1 VTEIKA
7 QLAIIGIDSLDPNII
22 VKYRSHLPNLSRMV
36 AQSPTFR
43 SKSVFPVDTIP
54 AWVSIYTGLLPVH
67 HGLIYVY
74 DVFDPHLSDLAKLDL
89 TGFKGKTFWDYAG
102 QEGCEV
108 ALVMPHLA
116 YPAWSVNGIMVSR
129 SPFEQRIDSL
139 RTTRDIS
146 VYPEWV
152 REKYA
157 LPDTLADVWGQFPGT
172 KHLREWIS
180 FGSEVIE
187 KEKSIGLQLF
197 THEKWDLFL
206 IYFSI
211 LDMVQHRLWRFFDPN
226 DPTYPGKSDYGRV
239 IVDFYAVFD
248 SLIGEFQNAN
258 GDATLIVM
266 SDHGHH
272 MRPIKTVNVNEYL
285 RRCGYLMQKGKN
297 SRLKRQLSRTL
308 LGAASKFNIEHTLMK
323 FMVRSKSMTRVGKSL
338 YSSSGS
344 IDRKRS
350 VAFLS
355 TFAGIK
361 SYSFGGIEINSDA
374 LSDTEYT
381 RVLAELET
389 RLLELK
395 TQHGD
400 SAVVCT
406 KRRDELCAEGSDTTM
421 YPDLLFELK
430 EDFGVGWELYSD
442 LFGRAY
448 DHNVASGGHGKVATF
463 LITGAERATAKDDV
477 SIVDT
482 APTILDLLGVNWRK
496 FRFDGRSIFEP

>member
-1 VTEIKA
+1 MTEVKT

-22 VKYRSHLPNLSRMV
+22 LKYRSHLPNLSRMV
-36 AQSPTFR
+36 DQSPTFT

-54 AWVSIYTGLLPVH
+54 AWVSIYTGLLPVN
-67 HGLIYVY
+67 HGLMYVY

-89 TGFKGKTFWDYAG
+89 TEFKGKTFWDYAG
-102 QEGCEV
+102 QAGYKV

-129 SPFEQRIDSL
+129 SPFEQRIDEL

-157 LPDTLADVWGQFPGT
+157 LPDTLADVWGQFPGK
-172 KHLREWIS
+172 KHLGEWVTL
-180 FGSEVIE
+180 GSDAIE
-187 KEKSIGLQLF
+187 KEKTIGLQLF
-197 THEKWDLFL
+197 QHEKWDLFF

-211 LDMVQHRLWRFFDPN
+211 LDTVQHRLWRFFDPN
-226 DPTYPGKSDYGRV
+226 DPTYPGKNDYGHA
-239 IVDFYAVFD
+239 IVDFYVVFD

-272 MRPIKTVNVNEYL
+272 MRPIKTVNLNEYL
-285 RRCGYLMQKGKN
+285 RRCGYLIQQRKN
-297 SRLKRQLSRTL
+297 SRLKRQLTRTL
-308 LGAASKFNIEHTLMK
+308 LGAASKFNIEHTLIK
-323 FMVRSKSMTRVGKSL
+323 FMVRSKRMTRVGKSL

-344 IDRKRS
+344 IDRDRS

-361 SYSFGGIEINSDA
+361 SYPFGGIEINSEA
-374 LSDTEYT
+374 LSDTEYA

-395 TQHGD
+395 TQQGD
-400 SAVVCT
+400 NAVVCT
-406 KRRDELCAEGSDTTM
+406 KRRDELCAEGSGTGI

-430 EDFGVGWELYSD
+430 EDFGVGWDLYSD

-463 LITGAERATAKDDV
+463 LITGAARPMEKDDV
-477 SIVDT
+477 RIVDA
-482 APTILDLLGVNWRK
+482 APTILDLLGINWRK
-496 FRFDGRSIFEP
+496 FRFDGCSIFGP

>member
-1 VTEIKA
+1 VTEVKA

-22 VKYRSHLPNLSRMV
+22 LKYRSQLPTLSRMV
-36 AQSPTFR
+36 EQSPTFI

-54 AWVSIYTGLLPVH
+54 AWVSIYTGLLPIH
-67 HGLIYVY
+67 HGLVYVY
-74 DVFDPHLSDLAKLDL
+74 DVFDPHLSDLAKLNL
-89 TGFKGKTFWDYAG
+89 TEFKGKTFWDYAS

-108 ALVMPHLA
+108 ALIMPHLA

-129 SPFEQRIDSL
+129 SPFEQRIDEL
-139 RTTRDIS
+139 RTTREIS
-146 VYPEWV
+146 AYPDWA

-157 LPDTLADVWGQFPGT
+157 LPATLADVWGQFPGK
-172 KHLREWIS
+172 KHLKEWITL
-180 FGSEVIE
+180 GSDVIE
-187 KEKSIGLQLF
+187 KEKNIGLQLF
-197 THEKWDLFL
+197 QRENWDLFF

-211 LDMVQHRLWRFFDPN
+211 LDTVQHRLWRFFDPN
-226 DPTYPGKSDYGRV
+226 DPTYPGKNDYGRV
-239 IVDFYAVFD
+239 ILDFYVEFD

-258 GDATLIVM
+258 DDATLIVM

-285 RRCGYLMQKGKN
+285 RRSGYLIQQRKN

-308 LGAASKFNIEHTLMK
+308 LGAASKFNIEPTLMK

-361 SYSFGGIEINSDA
+361 SYSFGGIEINSGA
-374 LSDTEYT
+374 LSDTEYA

-395 TQHGD
+395 TQDGD
-400 SAVVCT
+400 TAVVCT
-406 KRRDELCAEGSDTTM
+406 KRRDELCAEGSVTTI
-421 YPDLLFELK
+421 YPDLVFELK
-430 EDFGVGWELYSD
+430 EDFGVGWELFSD

-463 LITGAERATAKDDV
+463 LIMGAEKPVAKDDV
-477 SIVDT
+477 RIVDA
-482 APTILDLLGVNWRK
+482 APTILDLLGIDWRK
-496 FRFDGRSIFEP
+496 FRFDGRSILG

>member
-1 VTEIKA
+1 MTEIKA
-7 QLAIIGIDSLDPNII
+7 QVAIIGIDSLDPNII
-22 VKYRSHLPNLSRMV
+22 LKYRSHLPNLSRMV
-36 AQSPTFR
+36 DQSPTLT

-102 QEGCEV
+102 QEGCKV

-116 YPAWSVNGIMVSR
+116 YPAWGVNGIMVSR
-129 SPFEQRIDSL
+129 SPFEQRIDEL

-152 REKYA
+152 REKYE
-157 LPDTLADVWGQFPGT
+157 LPDASSDVWGQFPGK
-172 KHLREWIS
+172 KHLREWIAL
-180 FGSEVIE
+180 GSEVIE

-197 THEKWDLFL
+197 EREKWDLFF

-211 LDMVQHRLWRFFDPN
+211 LDTVQHRLWRFFDPN
-226 DPTYPGKSDYGRV
+226 DPTYPGKNDYDRV
-239 IVDFYAVFD
+239 IIDFYLAFD

-272 MRPIKTVNVNEYL
+272 MRPIRTVNVNEYL
-285 RRCGYLMQKGKN
+285 RRCGYLRQQGKN

-308 LGAASKFNIEHTLMK
+308 LGAASKFNIEPTLMK
-323 FMVRSKSMTRVGKSL
+323 FMVRSKRMTRVGKSL

-374 LSDTEYT
+374 LSDTEYAK
-381 RVLAELET
+381 VVAELEI

-395 TQHGD
+395 TLNGD
-400 SAVVCT
+400 SAVICT
-406 KRRDELCAEGSDTTM
+406 KRRDELCAEGCGTTI

-430 EDFGVGWELYSD
+430 EDFGVGWELHSD

-463 LITGAERATAKDDV
+463 LITGAEKPMAKDDV
-477 SIVDT
+477 RIIDA
-482 APTILDLLGVNWRK
+482 APTILDLLGIDWRR
-496 FRFDGRSIFEP
+496 FRFDGRSILG